1 MEERIMTIA
10 EGLTRLKIIRKQLNT
25 LNNDFENYSAWNDK
39 RRHPLGEQKVNV
51 ETSINQA
58 KEEISKKFQSYMDLI
73 EEFKVLKRAIDF
85 TNLQT
90 TIEVA
95 GKTMTLHEALM
106 YYKQIKPMYDNLGS
120 AFAQAIKMAEFDVN
134 RYNAQFSKMDDDQKK
149 AVQADIVYFIDKD
162 KMKKLSDFNDLFLTE
177 VDGKLNS
184 KNALT
189 NIIWPEVK

>member
-1 MEERIMTIA
+1 METRNITIA
-10 EGLTRLKIIRKQLNT
+10 EGLTRLKIIRKQLNS
-25 LNNDFENYSAWNDK
+25 LNGDFTSYSAWNDK
-39 RRHPLGEQKVNV
+39 KRHPLGEPKSNI

-58 KEEISKKFQSYMDLI
+58 REEIGKKFQSYLDLI
-73 EEFKVLKRAIDF
+73 EEFKTLKRAIDF

-106 YYKQIKPMYDNLGS
+106 YYKQIKPMYDNLS
-120 AFAQAIKMAEFDVN
+120 HSFIRSVNIAEDDVD
-134 RYNAQFSKMDDDQKK
+134 RYNSQFARVDEDQKK
-149 AVQADIVYFIDKD
+149 MIQAGIVYFIDKD
-162 KMKKLSDFNDLFLTE
+162 KIKKITEFNDLFLIE

-189 NIIWPEVK
+189 NIIWPEV